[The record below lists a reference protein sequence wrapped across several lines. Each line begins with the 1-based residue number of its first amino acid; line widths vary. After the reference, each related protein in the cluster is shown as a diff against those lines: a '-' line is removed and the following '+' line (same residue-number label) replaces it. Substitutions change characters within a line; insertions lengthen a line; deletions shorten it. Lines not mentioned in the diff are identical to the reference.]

1 MVRPPKQ
8 EVSMKLITTFE
19 LASRNEAELYSMLR
33 ATFNELAKS
42 KPDTPERRN
51 ALASLENIRR
61 VINSRAFCP

>member
-8 EVSMKLITTFE
+8 EVSMKLITIFE
-19 LASRNEAELYSMLR
+19 LASRNKAKLHSLYR
-33 ATFNELAKS
+33 AVFNELAKS
-42 KPDTPERRN
+42 KPDTPERRT